1 MMQEWQNS
9 RWLRGLA
16 FVGANAAAVLVVANL
31 IVVPVRDGLAHRD
44 AQIAEQRTMLARFKA
59 LAAQE
64 AVVEAAAK
72 QAPADTGEYL
82 AGSNEGVINAD
93 LQTRLKGMVEP
104 TGARVRSVRTLPP
117 QTTEQVRYTGS
128 RIEIYGPLAA
138 IHRAVATI
146 EASKPYLFVRGAAI
160 KSAPPTGRPDAP
172 QEPVIEAQLDVFGAV
187 RNAGA
192 NP

>member
-1 MMQEWQNS
+1 MMQEWQNN

-16 FVGANAAAVLVVANL
+16 FVGANAAAVLVLTNL
-31 IVVPVRDGLAHRD
+31 VMVPVRDALARRD
-44 AQIAEQRTMLARFKA
+44 AQIAEQRVMLARFKA

-64 AVVEAAAK
+64 AAVEAAAK
-72 QAPADTGEYL
+72 QAPTDTGEHL
-82 AGSNEGVINAD
+82 AGTNEGVINAD
-93 LQTRLKGMVEP
+93 LQTRLKSMVEP
-104 TGARVRSVRTLPP
+104 AGARVRSVRTLPS
-117 QTTEQVRYTGS
+117 QTAEQVRYIGS

-146 EASKPYLFVRGAAI
+146 EASKPFLFVRSAAI
-160 KSAPPTGRPDAP
+160 KPAPPAGRPDNS

-187 RNAGA
+187 RNAGT